1 MPRKQTSKRRD
12 NSWASWVN
20 QGLKPSNW
28 SAQRVARIGLLI
40 GLALAVAALYLLQ
53 SSEIVTA
60 SRRVQTLR
68 EELWQL
74 QQDNA
79 ELANKI
85 SAQGSI
91 EQLKKRAEALGFAGA
106 ASVVYLPV
114 RYLPQADVPSIR
126 DLYAMPG
133 AASSA
138 APGPAQ

>member
-12 NSWASWVN
+12 NAWVNWVN
-20 QGLKPSNW
+20 QGLRPSQW
-28 SAQRVARIGLLI
+28 SARRVARIGLLI

-68 EELWQL
+68 DEVWQL

-91 EQLKKRAEALGFAGA
+91 EQLKKRAEGLGFSSET
-106 ASVVYLPV
+106 SVVYLPV
-114 RYLPQADVPSIR
+114 RYLPIEDIR
-126 DLYAMPG
+126 SLQDIYLATH
-133 AASSA
+133 AT
-138 APGPAQ
+138 Q

>member
-12 NSWASWVN
+12 NAWANWVN
-20 QGLKPSNW
+20 QGLRPSQW
-28 SAQRVARIGLLI
+28 SARRVARIGLLI

-68 EELWQL
+68 DELWQL

-91 EQLKKRAEALGFAGA
+91 EQLKKRAEALGFTGET
-106 ASVVYLPV
+106 SVVYLPV
-114 RYLPQADVPSIR
+114 RYLPTDNIQSIQ
-126 DLYAMPG
+126 DLYL
-133 AASSA
+133 AANA
-138 APGPAQ
+138 AQ

>member
-12 NSWASWVN
+12 NAWVNWVN
-20 QGLKPSNW
+20 QGLRPSQW
-28 SAQRVARIGLLI
+28 SARRVARIGLLI

-68 EELWQL
+68 DELWQL

-91 EQLKKRAEALGFAGA
+91 EQLKKRAEGLGFAGET
-106 ASVVYLPV
+106 SVVYLPV
-114 RYLPQADVPSIR
+114 RYLPTDNIRSIQ
-126 DLYAMPG
+126 DLYLATNV
-133 AASSA
+133 
-138 APGPAQ
+138 AQ

>member
-12 NSWASWVN
+12 NAWVNWVN
-20 QGLKPSNW
+20 QGLRPSQW
-28 SAQRVARIGLLI
+28 SARRVARIGLLI

-68 EELWQL
+68 DELWQL

-91 EQLKKRAEALGFAGA
+91 EQLKKRAEGLGFSSETA
-106 ASVVYLPV
+106 VVYLPV
-114 RYLPQADVPSIR
+114 RYLPIEDIR
-126 DLYAMPG
+126 SLQDIYLATH
-133 AASSA
+133 AT
-138 APGPAQ
+138 Q

>member
-12 NSWASWVN
+12 NAWVNWVN
-20 QGLKPSNW
+20 QGLRPSQW
-28 SAQRVARIGLLI
+28 SARRVARIGLLI

-68 EELWQL
+68 DEVWQL

-91 EQLKKRAEALGFAGA
+91 EQLKKRAEGLGFSSET
-106 ASVVYLPV
+106 SVVYLPV
-114 RYLPQADVPSIR
+114 RYLPTEDIRSIQ
-126 DLYAMPG
+126 DIYLATN
-133 AASSA
+133 AA
-138 APGPAQ
+138 Q

>member
-12 NSWASWVN
+12 NAWVNWVN
-20 QGLKPSNW
+20 QGLRPSQW
-28 SAQRVARIGLLI
+28 SARRVARIGLLI

-68 EELWQL
+68 DELWQL

-91 EQLKKRAEALGFAGA
+91 EQLKKRAEGLGFSSET
-106 ASVVYLPV
+106 SVVYLPV
-114 RYLPQADVPSIR
+114 RYLPIEDIR
-126 DLYAMPG
+126 SLQDIYLATH
-133 AASSA
+133 AT
-138 APGPAQ
+138 Q

>member
-1 MPRKQTSKRRD
+1 MPRNQTGKHR
-12 NSWASWVN
+12 NSGWTNWVN

-40 GLALAVAALYLLQ
+40 GLALTVAALYLLQ

-85 SAQGSI
+85 SAQGAI
-91 EQLKKRAEALGFAGA
+91 EQLKQRAEALGFAGA
-106 ASVVYLPV
+106 ASMVYLPV
-114 RYLPQADVPSIR
+114 RSLPQADVPSIR

-133 AASSA
+133 TTA
-138 APGPAQ
+138 GPAQ

>member
-12 NSWASWVN
+12 NAWANWVN
-20 QGLKPSNW
+20 QGLRPSQW
-28 SAQRVARIGLLI
+28 SARRVARIGLLI

-68 EELWQL
+68 DELWQL

-85 SAQGSI
+85 SVQGSI
-91 EQLKKRAEALGFAGA
+91 EQLKKRAEGLGFTGETA
-106 ASVVYLPV
+106 VVYLPV
-114 RYLPQADVPSIR
+114 RYLPTEDSRSIQ
-126 DLYAMPG
+126 DLYLAT
-133 AASSA
+133 SA
-138 APGPAQ
+138 AQ

>member
-1 MPRKQTSKRRD
+1 MPRQQTNKRR
-12 NSWASWVN
+12 NNPWANWVN
-20 QGLKPSNW
+20 QGLRPSNW

-40 GLALAVAALYLLQ
+40 GLALAVAVLYLLQ

-60 SRRVQTLR
+60 SRQVQTLR

-79 ELANKI
+79 ELANQI

-91 EQLKKRAEALGFAGA
+91 EQLQKRAEALGFTNA

-114 RYLPQADVPSIR
+114 HYLPVDDAPSVQDVYTQPR
-126 DLYAMPG
+126 PT
-133 AASSA
+133 
-138 APGPAQ
+138 Q